1 MKVVY
6 LLLIIVLSGAL
17 SCLAQSNDN
26 PMLCMGNYQTES
38 EAILQLKRFAES
50 YKNLEEWQVKA
61 KVIREGILKG
71 ADLSVMPAKTDLN
84 PVYRNKREYGGYS
97 IENVAIESL
106 PGFYVTG
113 SIYKPTDAKGKL
125 PAILCPHGHWEK
137 QEDYGRYRE
146 DMQKRCATLAKMG
159 AVVISYDML
168 GYGEMGEFGF
178 VHRYPK
184 TLKTQLWNS
193 IRVLDFIASL
203 PEVDKDRIGVTGASG
218 GGTQTFLLTAVD
230 DRIAV
235 SVPAVMVSAHFFGGC
250 VGESGMPIHKS
261 ENHETSNVEIA
272 ALAAPRPMLLISD
285 GGDWT
290 KNNPE
295 VEFPYIQKIY
305 GFYNKKGSVENWHL
319 PNENHDYGYSKR
331 MGMYPFMAK
340 YLKLDIKKVKNKK
353 GEIDE
358 SFVVLETHG
367 QMKVFNDENPLPSGA
382 IRSNDLIWK
391 D

>member
-6 LLLIIVLSGAL
+6 LLFAVTFLGAL
-17 SCLAQSNDN
+17 SCLAQSNDDS
-26 PMLCMGNYQTES
+26 MLCMGNYQTKS
-38 EAILQLKRFAES
+38 EAILQLKRFAAS
-50 YKNLEEWQVKA
+50 YNNKEEWEIKA
-61 KVIREGILKG
+61 KIIKEGILKG
-71 ADLSVMPAKTDLN
+71 ADLLPMPAKTDLN
-84 PVYRNKREYGGYS
+84 PIYSNKRQYDGYS
-97 IENVAIESL
+97 VENVAIESI

-125 PAILCPHGHWEK
+125 AAILCPHGHWEK
-137 QEDYGRYRE
+137 PEDYGRYRE

-159 AVVISYDML
+159 TVVISYDML
-168 GYGEMGEFGF
+168 GYGEMGDFGF
-178 VHRYPK
+178 THRYPK

-193 IRVLDFIASL
+193 IRILDFIASL
-203 PEVDKDRIGVTGASG
+203 PDVNKDRIGITGASG
-218 GGTQTFLLTAVD
+218 GGTQTFLLTAID

-235 SVPAVMVSAHFFGGC
+235 SVPAVMVAAHFFGGC

-261 ENHETSNVEIA
+261 KSHETNNVEIG

-295 VEFPYIQKIY
+295 VEFPYIQNIY
-305 GFYNKKGSVENWHL
+305 GFYNKKGLVENWHL

-331 MGMYPFMAK
+331 LGLYPFMAK
-340 YLKLDIKKVKNKK
+340 HLKLNIKKVSNKK

-358 SFVVLETHG
+358 SFVVLETHD
-367 QMKVFNDENPLPSGA
+367 QLKVFNNENPLPSGA
-382 IRSNDLIWK
+382 IRANDLIWK

>member
-1 MKVVY
+1 MKIIC
-6 LLLIIVLSGAL
+6 LLLATFLTGVLSV
-17 SCLAQSNDN
+17 LAQSNDN

-38 EAILQLKRFAES
+38 EAILQLTRFAES
-50 YKNLEEWQVKA
+50 YKNQEEWEVKA

-71 ADLSVMPAKTDLN
+71 AGLIPMPTKTDLN
-84 PVYRNKREYGGYS
+84 PIYRNKRQFDGYS
-97 IENVAIESL
+97 VENVAIESL

-113 SIYKPTDAKGKL
+113 SIYKPIGIKGKL
-125 PAILCPHGHWEK
+125 PAILSPHGHWEK
-137 QEDYGRYRE
+137 PEDYGRYRD
-146 DMQKRCATLAKMG
+146 DMQKRCASLAKMG
-159 AVVISYDML
+159 AIVISYDML
-168 GYGEMGEFGF
+168 GYGEMGDFGF
-178 VHRYPK
+178 THRYPK

-203 PEVDKDRIGVTGASG
+203 PDVDLDRIGITGASG

-235 SVPAVMVSAHFFGGC
+235 SVPAVMVAAHFFGGC

-261 ENHETSNVEIA
+261 KSHETNNVEIA

-295 VEFPYIQKIY
+295 VEFPCIQKIY
-305 GFYNKKGSVENWHL
+305 GFYNKKGLVENWHL

-331 MGMYPFMAK
+331 LGMYPFMAK
-340 YLKLDIKKVKNKK
+340 HLKLNIKKVSNKK

-358 SFVVLETHG
+358 SFVVLETHD
-367 QMKVFNDENPLPSGA
+367 QLKIFNDENPLPTGA
-382 IRSNDLIWK
+382 IRSNDLIW

>member
-1 MKVVY
+1 MKTIY
-6 LLLIIVLSGAL
+6 LLLATFLTGVLSG
-17 SCLAQSNDN
+17 LAQSNDSS
-26 PMLCMGNYQTES
+26 MLCMGNYQTES
-38 EAILQLKRFAES
+38 EAILQLKRFAAS
-50 YKNLEEWQVKA
+50 YNNKEEWVIKA
-61 KVIREGILKG
+61 NIIKEGILKG
-71 ADLSVMPAKTDLN
+71 ADLLPMPTKTDLN
-84 PVYRNKREYGGYS
+84 PIYRNKREYDGYVV
-97 IENVAIESL
+97 ENVAIESL

-113 SIYKPTDAKGKL
+113 SIYKPTDAQGKL

-137 QEDYGRYRE
+137 PEDYGRYRE

-159 AVVISYDML
+159 AVVISFDML
-168 GYGEMGEFGF
+168 GYGEMGDFGF
-178 VHRYPK
+178 THRYPK

-203 PEVDKDRIGVTGASG
+203 PDVNKDRIGITGASG

-235 SVPAVMVSAHFFGGC
+235 SVPAVMVAAHFFGGC

-261 ENHETSNVEIA
+261 KSHETNNVEIA

-290 KNNPE
+290 KHNPE

-305 GFYNKKGSVENWHL
+305 GFYNKKGLVENRYL

-331 MGMYPFMAK
+331 LGMYPFMAK
-340 YLKLDIKKVKNKK
+340 HLKLDIKKVSKKK

-358 SFVVLETHG
+358 SFVVLETHD
-367 QMKVFNDENPLPSGA
+367 QLKVFNDENPLPTKA